1 MNVILVN
8 LEIERKHL
16 PKHLTH
22 ALFFNSKAK
31 PEHKNNNQYTP
42 QIFWKLFLVSLK
54 QYIKKVAYYHLT
66 SLFNIV
72 YRK

>member
-42 QIFWKLFLVSLK
+42 QIF
-54 QYIKKVAYYHLT
+54 
-66 SLFNIV
+66 
-72 YRK
+72 